1 MSLLTRWKG
10 REFDMVEKKTW
21 IHSLSNRHR
30 LQSWLGSQLNCGC
43 KFCTISIHMEGL

>member
-1 MSLLTRWKG
+1 MEGQGTEDNLTWW
-10 REFDMVEKKTW
+10 KKTW